1 MTDSKLI
8 LCVCVYVRA
17 CVHVRVCVYARVRDL
32 CVCVRVFMCVCVRLR
47 ACARIHVCMFVR
59 VCAYMCAYVFLH
71 VYSMQERYSSFESGI
86 GAKIAKGEATLE
98 DCEVMESV

>member
-1 MTDSKLI
+1 M
-8 LCVCVYVRA
+8 
-17 CVHVRVCVYARVRDL
+17 
-32 CVCVRVFMCVCVRLR
+32 
-47 ACARIHVCMFVR
+47 CMFVR